1 MTTTTAATREISIN
15 LRARHGQRDLIDRAA
30 EAQGKNRSE
39 FMLQA
44 ACEKA
49 QEVLLDRTFFAL
61 DKKSYDRFLRLLNTP
76 VKPSAGLKKLLAS
89 SAAWER

>member
-1 MTTTTAATREISIN
+1 MTTTVTTREVSIN

-30 EAQGKNRSE
+30 ETQGKNRSE

-49 QEVLLDRTFFAL
+49 QEVLLDRIFFAL
-61 DKKSYDRFLRLLNTP
+61 DKKGYDRFLHLLNTP
-76 VKPSAGLKKLLAS
+76 VKPSVGLKQLLAS
-89 SAAWER
+89 SAPWDS

>member
-1 MTTTTAATREISIN
+1 MVTTTATREVLIN
-15 LRARHGQRDLIDRAA
+15 LRARYKQRDLIDRAA

-61 DKKSYDRFLRLLNTP
+61 DKKSYEHFLRLLNAP
-76 VKPSAGLKKLLAS
+76 VKPNAGLKKLLAS
-89 SAAWER
+89 SAPWER

>member
-1 MTTTTAATREISIN
+1 MTNTAAPREVSIN

-39 FMLQA
+39 FMLHA

-49 QEVLLDRTFFAL
+49 QEVLLDRTYFSL
-61 DKKSYDRFLRLLNTP
+61 DKTSYQRFLRLLNSP
-76 VKPSAGLKKLLAS
+76 VKPGAGLRKLLAS
-89 SAAWER
+89 SAPWKR

>member
-1 MTTTTAATREISIN
+1 VTTTAATREISIN

-61 DKKSYDRFLRLLNTP
+61 DRKSFRRFRRLLDAP
-76 VKPSAGLKKLLAS
+76 VAPNAALRKLLAS
-89 SAAWER
+89 GAPWER

>member
-1 MTTTTAATREISIN
+1 MTAPAETREISIN

-44 ACEKA
+44 ACDKA

-61 DKKSYDRFLRLLNTP
+61 DGDSFKRFRRLLDAPVTP
-76 VKPSAGLKKLLAS
+76 NAALRRLLAS
-89 SAAWER
+89 GAPWER

>member
-1 MTTTTAATREISIN
+1 MTPTAPREVAIN

-49 QEVLLDRTFFAL
+49 QDVLLDRAFFAL
-61 DKKSYDRFLRLLNTP
+61 DKRKYGDFLRLLDAP
-76 VKPSAGLKKLLAS
+76 VRPNPGLKRLLAS
-89 SAAWER
+89 AAPWER

>member
-1 MTTTTAATREISIN
+1 MATTTATREVLIN
-15 LRARHGQRDLIDRAA
+15 LRARHKQRDLIDRAA

-61 DKKSYDRFLRLLNTP
+61 DKKSYEHFLRLLNAP
-76 VKPSAGLKKLLAS
+76 VKPNAGLKKLLAS
-89 SAAWER
+89 SAPWEH

>member
-1 MTTTTAATREISIN
+1 MTAPATTREISIN

-44 ACEKA
+44 ACDKA

-61 DKKSYDRFLRLLNTP
+61 DGNSFKRFQRLLDAP
-76 VKPSAGLKKLLAS
+76 VAPNAALRRLLAS
-89 SAAWER
+89 GAPWER